1 MLEADS
7 ISLGKG
13 HFKMFALC
21 FDLFIDLNN
30 NISALRVGILFFWL
44 VNGFLVMN
52 DNWVWQACG
61 VCL

>member
-1 MLEADS
+1 MLEVDC
-7 ISLGKG
+7 ISSGKG

-44 VNGFLVMN
+44 ANDFLVMN
-52 DNWVWQACG
+52 DNWV
-61 VCL
+61 